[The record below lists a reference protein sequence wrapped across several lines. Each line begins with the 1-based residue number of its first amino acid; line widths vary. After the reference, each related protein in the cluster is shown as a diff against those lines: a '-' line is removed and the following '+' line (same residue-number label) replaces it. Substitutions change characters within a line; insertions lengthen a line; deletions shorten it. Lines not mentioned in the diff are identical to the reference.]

1 MPTAR
6 ARRTLGLG
14 TAAILMLALASPLGF
29 TSAAAAAPDRRL
41 PILERSSAVP
51 LAGADAPATD
61 VVPGEV
67 LVRWKPGV
75 STGSRQVVRQARK
88 TRLLQKLSLE
98 RTEQVA
104 VPAGSSVEATVTALK
119 ADPRVESAQP
129 NFRYLAQTPEPGESL
144 LWGLNNTGQNPE
156 PGFAVPGVPDVDIN
170 APEAWAQ
177 PVGGGSASVVVAV
190 IDTGIDTSHVDLAG
204 GVWTNPGEVANNGL
218 DDDGNGFVDD
228 VNGWDFLNGNK
239 SVYDGVTCPGG
250 ANEDFHGTHVA
261 GTIAARRNGAGIVGV
276 AYGIKYMPLKAL
288 GCGGGTTA
296 TVVDALEYASANGA
310 KIANMSLGGPGFD
323 GLFKSAIEASGML
336 VVAAAGNGG
345 DDGIGDNNDT
355 FGADWPSYPAAFDS
369 ANVLSVAAVDN
380 RGARTGFS
388 NYGATSVD
396 VGAPGASILSTY
408 PGNQLIYLD
417 GTSMAAPHV
426 AGVAA
431 LVASTNGAL
440 STSQIKARIISTVRP
455 LASLSGTTM
464 TGGLVDAQGA
474 VLGPAVP
481 LATSTLSM
489 SRSATTITH
498 RQPVTLSTRLIQGA
512 SPAVG
517 RSVTLQRYVNGWKNV
532 CTAVTNSGGY
542 ASCVQYPPS
551 TSNFMWYF
559 AGDLG
564 LSQSWSSYPAVAVR
578 PIISAALRPST
589 INRGQ
594 TATFS
599 GTISPSKKG
608 SLLRLQKKVGSSWVT
623 ITKTAVTSRNTYSFA
638 IRPGS
643 RGSTTLRVYFYGDA
657 TSAAQSTSTR
667 TLRVR

>member
-1 MPTAR
+1 MPSAR
-6 ARRTLGLG
+6 ARKTLGLG
-14 TAAILMLALASPLGF
+14 TAAILVLALVGPLGS
-29 TSAAAAAPDRRL
+29 TSAAVAAPDRRL
-41 PILERSSAVP
+41 PILERSSAAP
-51 LAGADAPATD
+51 LAGADASTTD

-88 TRLLQKLSLE
+88 TRLLQRLSLE

-104 VPAGSSVEATVTALK
+104 VPAGSSVEATVRALK

-190 IDTGIDTSHVDLAG
+190 IDTGIDTSHIDLAG

-239 SVYDGVTCPGG
+239 SVYDGVTCLDG

-276 AYGIKYMPLKAL
+276 AYGIKYMPVKAL
-288 GCGGGTTA
+288 GCEGGTTA

-345 DDGIGDNNDT
+345 SDGIGDNNDT

-440 STSQIKARIISTVRP
+440 NTSQIKARIMSTVRP

-464 TGGLVDAQGA
+464 TGGLVDAEGA
-474 VLGPAVP
+474 VLGAAVP
-481 LATSTLSM
+481 LT
-489 SRSATTITH
+489 ATTIAIARSASTITYG
-498 RQPVTLSTRLIQGA
+498 QPVTHSTRLLGGSA
-512 SPAVG
+512 AAAG
-517 RSVTLQRYVNGWKNV
+517 RSVQMQRYSNGWKTV
-532 CTAVTNSGGY
+532 CSGVTNSGGY
-542 ASCVQYPPS
+542 ASCVQYLG
-551 TSNFMWYF
+551 TSSSFRWRF
-559 AGDLG
+559 GGDIG
-564 LSQSWSSYPAVAVR
+564 LAASWSATSSIAVR
-578 PIISAALRPST
+578 PVISASLSPST
-589 INRGQ
+589 ISLGR
-594 TATFS
+594 TAYFS
-599 GTISPSKKG
+599 GAISPSKKG
-608 SLLRLQKKVGSSWVT
+608 SVLRLQRKVGNSWVT
-623 ITKTAVTSRNTYSFA
+623 VSKTAVTSRNTYSFA
-638 IRPGS
+638 IKPGS
-643 RGSTTLRVYFYGDA
+643 RGYITLRVYFYGDA
-657 TSAAQSTSTR
+657 ASAAQSTSTR